1 MFQALYIEGLHLYI
15 CIYTEL
21 QSDGRHSP
29 VSVSVLLPGESSGS
43 LARHCRRETQP
54 EGWLSAAGDQVS
66 IGSPLKKRTES
77 RDQEVPTLKDS
88 VLKIGQAVLNAGEV
102 PVVMVHVHRQILECR
117 KARRCRASGSPG
129 RAAAVKVA
137 VATFPRSPCLVFLET
152 VPSPALHLHPIQS
165 ACSRSCEARAWT

>member
-21 QSDGRHSP
+21 RETLP

-88 VLKIGQAVLNAGEV
+88 VLKIGQAVLNAW
-102 PVVMVHVHRQILECR
+102 
-117 KARRCRASGSPG
+117 
-129 RAAAVKVA
+129 
-137 VATFPRSPCLVFLET
+137 RS
-152 VPSPALHLHPIQS
+152 
-165 ACSRSCEARAWT
+165 SCGNGARA